1 MGVWNMN
8 ENATHDLAN
17 AWAALWDG
25 DLTQTPRIISPEF
38 VSHSAA
44 LTGGPAADSS
54 GRDLLDGWV
63 SGIHQVLQDLH
74 FSIELGPFR
83 DGDIVVI
90 RWQADG
96 TYRGGYPGAT
106 AGAGT
111 PIRFFGTDTLR
122 LDTTGRIVE
131 YWANADSL
139 WFVQQLGVHE
149 VPALQNAA

>member
-1 MGVWNMN
+1 MD
-8 ENATHDLAN
+8 EKATHDLAN

-25 DLTQTPRIISPEF
+25 DLTQTSRIISPEF

-44 LTGGPAADSS
+44 LTGGPAEDSS

-63 SGIHQVLQDLH
+63 SGIHQVLHDLR
-74 FSIELGPFR
+74 FSIGLGSFR

-90 RWQADG
+90 RWQAAG
-96 TYRGGYPGAT
+96 TYRGGYP
-106 AGAGT
+106 GAGT

-122 LDTTGRIVE
+122 LDTTGKIVE

-149 VPALQNAA
+149 VPALQTDA